1 MFRLERENQILR
13 EVIETCKTIELLRRI
28 LKHYSVDLA
37 LAVVFMLVAFVY
49 VYDQPT
55 LLSAIARKVAL
66 SQCGTWS
73 ITTSQEFLKW
83 DLLTGETL
91 MTRFTLLP
99 FLLYIGLV
107 FALG

>member
-1 MFRLERENQILR
+1 MQA
-13 EVIETCKTIELLRRI
+13 VELLKRI

-37 LAVVFMLVAFVY
+37 LAVVFMLVAFAY

-66 SQCGTWS
+66 ASAGLVYYYITRVLKVGFIEWRDPYDKIYS
-73 ITTSQEFLKW
+73 IV
-83 DLLTGETL
+83 LLI
-91 MTRFTLLP
+91 
-99 FLLYIGLV
+99 YIGLV

>member
-1 MFRLERENQILR
+1 MQA
-13 EVIETCKTIELLRRI
+13 VGLLKRI

-66 SQCGTWS
+66 ASAGLVYYY
-73 ITTSQEFLKW
+73 ITRVLKVGFIDW
-83 DLLTGETL
+83 RDPYDKIYTIALLI
-91 MTRFTLLP
+91 
-99 FLLYIGLV
+99 YIGLV

>member
-1 MFRLERENQILR
+1 MQT
-13 EVIETCKTIELLRRI
+13 VELLKRI
-28 LKHYSVDLA
+28 LKHYSVDVA

-66 SQCGTWS
+66 ASAGLVYYY
-73 ITTSQEFLKW
+73 TTRVLKVGFIDW
-83 DLLTGETL
+83 RDPYDKIYTIAL
-91 MTRFTLLP
+91 
-99 FLLYIGLV
+99 LLYIGLV

>member
-1 MFRLERENQILR
+1 MQT
-13 EVIETCKTIELLRRI
+13 VELLKRI
-28 LKHYSVDLA
+28 LKHYSIDVV

-66 SQCGTWS
+66 ASAGLVYYYITRVLKVGFIEWRDPYDKIYS
-73 ITTSQEFLKW
+73 IAI
-83 DLLTGETL
+83 
-91 MTRFTLLP
+91 
-99 FLLYIGLV
+99 LLYTALV

>member
-1 MFRLERENQILR
+1 MQT
-13 EVIETCKTIELLRRI
+13 VELLRRI
-28 LKHYSVDLA
+28 LKHYSVDLT

-66 SQCGTWS
+66 ASAGLVYYY
-73 ITTSQEFLKW
+73 TTRVLKVGFIDW
-83 DLLTGETL
+83 RDPYDKIYTIALLI
-91 MTRFTLLP
+91 
-99 FLLYIGLV
+99 YIGLV